1 MRRLLGGEK
10 ASEDRTA
17 GMLSWGTTRRATM
30 YEHRS
35 QPLISTAAFV
45 WRLVR
50 HGVVAGAIVIGSL
63 VAGTAGYALFDGMAP
78 VDAFLNASMILAGM
92 GPVDQL
98 GNDAAKVF
106 AALYAIYS
114 GVVFL
119 VVVGVLFAP
128 VAHRLLH
135 RFHLANDDG

>member
-1 MRRLLGGEK
+1 
-10 ASEDRTA
+10 
-17 GMLSWGTTRRATM
+17 M

-50 HGVVAGAIVIGSL
+50 HGVVAAAIVIGSL
-63 VAGTAGYALFDGMAP
+63 VAGTAGYAVFDGMAP
-78 VDAFLNASMILAGM
+78 VDALLNASMILAGM

-98 GNDAAKVF
+98 RNDSAKVF

-119 VVVGVLFAP
+119 VIVGVLFAP
-128 VAHRLLH
+128 VAHRLVH
-135 RFHLANDDG
+135 RFHLAADGG